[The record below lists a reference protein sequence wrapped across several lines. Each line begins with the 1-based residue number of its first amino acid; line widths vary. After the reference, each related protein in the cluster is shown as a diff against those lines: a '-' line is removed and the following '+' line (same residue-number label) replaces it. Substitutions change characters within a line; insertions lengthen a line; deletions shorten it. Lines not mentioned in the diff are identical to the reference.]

1 MKISFLTV
9 ACCDYQHWDSIFK
22 TVDAAGLKKMKNAIY
37 CSDPLQ
43 VHAIH
48 KPETARGYYQ
58 VEPVLLKQGATGDNR
73 YGECVQETCN

>member
-1 MKISFLTV
+1 
-9 ACCDYQHWDSIFK
+9 
-22 TVDAAGLKKMKNAIY
+22 MKNAIY